1 MSKYANS
8 CQLKPDDLL
17 RININENQSK
27 GTLTD
32 LFRRAE
38 TVAQVSFCTC
48 CGGTFQMSQ
57 ANKCQD
63 PGRRGQCPP
72 CLLHHQGQSHQEPT
86 LVLPPFVAGVPSVKA
101 RVTRTLEERF
111 RPQISTFSLPKP
123 RPFLRQKVWLSAGA
137 QLLRNQI
144 LKTDGI

>member
-1 MSKYANS
+1 MTKFTNS

-17 RININENQSK
+17 KIKINENQSK
-27 GTLTD
+27 GIVTD
-32 LFRRAE
+32 LFRVAE
-38 TVAQVSFCTC
+38 TVAQVSSCTC

-57 ANKCQD
+57 ANKSARIQAEEGST
-63 PGRRGQCPP
+63 PHV
-72 CLLHHQGQSHQEPT
+72 CLTMKVSPARNQLW
-86 LVLPPFVAGVPSVKA
+86 FVAGVSSVKA

-111 RPQISTFSLPKP
+111 RPQIITFSLPKP

-137 QLLRNQI
+137 QLLLNSI